1 MALPAYVLLAFA
13 ALMGTMS
20 AAEEFVTVRVSEGLV
35 RGRRAT
41 TVQGGSYVSFQGL
54 PYARPPVGELRFEPP
69 QPAESWSGVRDAL
82 SEGAAC
88 IQYNLIVRQLV
99 GSEDCLYLNV
109 YTPQV
114 PSGDDD
120 STTKLPVMVWLH
132 GGGFVEGSGTA
143 AAHGP
148 DFLVDSGVILVTVN
162 YRLGVLGF
170 LSTGD
175 SVVPGNMGLKDQVAA
190 LRWVKDNIINF
201 GGDPTNVILSGVSA
215 GASSAFM
222 HMMSPLSKGL
232 FHRVIAMGGSPLN
245 PWSFSETAKERSHHL
260 AEHFGLTTTDS
271 IELVKF
277 LRTIPAEKFPQAMK
291 HALSDEDKE
300 RLFMF
305 VFVPSVEPNVEG
317 AFLTEHPADILHK
330 GKYINVPL
338 LTGVASRE
346 GKFLMKW
353 TGLAD
358 DPEKVKHLN
367 DNFIKVI
374 GPDLRLHSKAERETA
389 ANKIRE
395 FYFGGKPVTNET
407 FEELVDL
414 LSDVY
419 FLEGMNSTVSSMAT
433 KAEFPIYFYRF
444 SYEGTLSPISVFTYN
459 GVAGASHGEDGG
471 YLFTMGET
479 PLNLSPQSDEHKVR
493 KMIVK
498 MWTNF
503 MKSGVPTEE
512 PYDDLNIIWPKYT
525 LKEHE
530 FLDINVKS
538 SIQRELEPKRLGFW
552 RGIFPSSI

>member
-1 MALPAYVLLAFA
+1 MFARFAVFCLLAAFCV
-13 ALMGTMS
+13 S
-20 AAEEFVTVRVSEGLV
+20 AQERRITVSLPSGLQVIGLNTTTVRGVPYFSF
-35 RGRRAT
+35 RGI
-41 TVQGGSYVSFQGL
+41 
-54 PYARPPVGELRFEPP
+54 PYAVPPVGELRYTDPIPYRSTGSVEAVADAPHCA
-69 QPAESWSGVRDAL
+69 QESGGR
-82 SEGAAC
+82 
-88 IQYNLIVRQLV
+88 
-99 GSEDCLYLNV
+99 EDCLYLNV

-114 PSGDDD
+114 PSRDGDNAV
-120 STTKLPVMVWLH
+120 KLPVMVWLH

-190 LRWVKDNIINF
+190 LQWVKDNIANF
-201 GGDPTNVILSGVSA
+201 GGDPGNVILSGVSA
-215 GASSAFM
+215 GASSAFF

-245 PWSFSETAKERSHHL
+245 PWSFSETAKERSHRL
-260 AEHFGLTTTDS
+260 AENLGLKTTDS
-271 IELVKF
+271 KELVAF
-277 LRTIPAEKFPQAMK
+277 LRTIPAEKFPEAMK
-291 HALSDEDKE
+291 DALNDEDKE

-317 AFLTEHPADILHK
+317 AFLTEHPADILK
-330 GKYINVPL
+330 SGKYINVPL

-358 DPEKVKHLN
+358 DPEKIKHLN
-367 DNFIKVI
+367 ENFIKII
-374 GPDLRLHSKAERETA
+374 GPDLRLSTKGERDTA

-395 FYFGGKPVTNET
+395 FYFAGKPVTNET
-407 FEELVDL
+407 FEQLVDL
-414 LSDVY
+414 LSDMY
-419 FLEGMNSTVSSMAT
+419 FLEGMNSTISSMAT

-444 SYEGTLSPISVFTYN
+444 SYEGTLSPISVFTFN

-471 YLFTMGET
+471 YLFTMGAT
-479 PLNLSPQSDEHKVR
+479 PLNLDPQSNEHKVR
-493 KMIVK
+493 KIIVK

-503 MKSGVPTEE
+503 MKTGEPTEE
-512 PYDDLNIIWPKYT
+512 PYDDDNIAWPKYT

-530 FLDINVKS
+530 FMDINVKL
-538 SIQRELEPKRLGFW
+538 SIQRKLEPRRLGFW
-552 RGIFPSSI
+552 REILPSS